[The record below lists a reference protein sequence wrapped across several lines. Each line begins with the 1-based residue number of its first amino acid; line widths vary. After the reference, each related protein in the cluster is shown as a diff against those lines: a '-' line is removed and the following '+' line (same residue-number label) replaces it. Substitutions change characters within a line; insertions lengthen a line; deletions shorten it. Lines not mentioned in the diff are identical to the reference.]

1 MNLEHILHDLFKNE
15 SYCLQESGKGL
26 TNHNLLCTVHDQ
38 QYMIRIPHE
47 DSEHIV
53 DRHHEAKALALI
65 KDKNLDVEEIYFNEE
80 NGIRITK
87 YHNDLLEY
95 ETCNDSNKVEKVAH
109 LMRKLHDLQAT
120 IGESFDPIK
129 RLEQYSTHIKQ
140 PIYDCTPFK
149 VVIEQ
154 VRNMKHHEILC
165 HNDWVSG
172 NILFSKDQTYLIDYE
187 YAADNDP
194 LFDVMSF
201 FSENQIL
208 DETLRNRFYKIY
220 FENETIPYQALT
232 IWENFQ
238 NLLWCTWAMMMYE
251 ARSDIVYKEIAT
263 WKYAALV
270 KKMSK

>member
-1 MNLEHILHDLFKNE
+1 MKLEHILDDIFKNAPYQIE
-15 SYCLQESGKGL
+15 ESGKGL
-26 TNHNLLCTVHDQ
+26 TNHNLLCTCLGK

-53 DRHHEAKALALI
+53 DRDHEAKALSLI
-65 KDKNLDVEEIYFNEE
+65 KNKGLDVEELYFNQD

-87 YHNDLLEY
+87 YHSDLQEY
-95 ETCNDSNKVEKVAH
+95 ETCNDPNKIEKVAH
-109 LMRKLHDLQAT
+109 LMRKLHDLKGS

-129 RLEQYSTHIKQ
+129 RFEQYSSHIKQ

-172 NILFSKDQTYLIDYE
+172 NILFGKNQTYLIDYE

-201 FSENQIL
+201 FSENQIV
-208 DETLRNRFYKIY
+208 DETLRHRFYKIY
-220 FENETIPYQALT
+220 FKNETIPYQALA

-251 ARSDIVYKEIAT
+251 SRHEIVYKEIAT
-263 WKYAALV
+263 WKYEALL
-270 KKMSK
+270 KK